1 MPKKKKA
8 KYYRYESEHVG
19 IKFFRVIEFE
29 DVLQINV
36 AQQIK
41 RGRPHCPGI
50 TKIRYISFLSA
61 SGWRLKESK
70 CITEI
75 TEERFT
81 KEFDKMVKR
90 LLR

>member
-1 MPKKKKA
+1 MPKKKTA

-29 DVLQINV
+29 DVLQIISK
-36 AQQIK
+36 QQK
-41 RGRPHCPGI
+41 KTGRPYCPGI
-50 TKIRYISFLSA
+50 TKIKYTTFISS
-61 SGWRLKESK
+61 SGWRLKESRFIK
-70 CITEI
+70 EI
-75 TEERFT
+75 TERQFQ

>member
-8 KYYRYESEHVG
+8 KYYRYENEHVG
-19 IKFFRVIEFE
+19 LKFFRVIEYE

-36 AQQIK
+36 EQKIK
-41 RGRPHCPGI
+41 KGRPHCPGI

-70 CITEI
+70 HITEI
-75 TEERFT
+75 TEEKFNR
-81 KEFDKMVKR
+81 EFDKMLKR